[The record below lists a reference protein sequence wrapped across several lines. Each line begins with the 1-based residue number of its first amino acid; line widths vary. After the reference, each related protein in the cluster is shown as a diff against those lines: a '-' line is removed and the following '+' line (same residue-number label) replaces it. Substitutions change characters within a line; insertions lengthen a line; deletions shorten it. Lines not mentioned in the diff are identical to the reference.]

1 MDKRKRIIVSA
12 AVGFI
17 SFLSLIAYLKV
28 ERARI
33 LQEGD
38 MVPVLI
44 ARKDIP
50 IYTPLE
56 ENLLERIQVP
66 KKYLQP
72 GALDNYRDAV
82 GQVVSAAIM
91 QNEQILATKLVTYG
105 SEVGLSSKLA
115 PGFRAV
121 SISVNDVSGVAK
133 LVNPNDFIDLLATF
147 DFGDE
152 TQSQKYTYTL
162 FENIQVIAV
171 NQDLG
176 GAYAALGGKNEEGV
190 VDKLIGASGISGQS
204 ITYTLAVT
212 PEETQ
217 RLVLAQETGSLTV
230 SLRPR
235 GETES
240 KLELQPMTPA
250 DLTGIKGL
258 LKQSKPTYMEYHGG
272 GQ

>member
-1 MDKRKRIIVSA
+1 MDKKKRIIISA
-12 AVGFI
+12 AVGLI
-17 SFLSLIAYLKV
+17 SFLSLIGYLKFQ
-28 ERARI
+28 RQKL

-38 MVPVLI
+38 MVPVLV
-44 ARKDIP
+44 ARADIP

-72 GALDNYRDAV
+72 GTLGNYRDAV
-82 GQVVSAAIM
+82 GQVVSCAIM
-91 QNEQILATKLVTYG
+91 AGEQILTTKLVTFG

-121 SISVNDVSGVAK
+121 SISVDDVSGVAK

-147 DFGDE
+147 DFGDQA
-152 TQSQKYTYTL
+152 QSQKYTFTL
-162 FENIQVIAV
+162 FENLQVLAV

-176 GAYAALGGKNEEGV
+176 GAYAALGGKQEQGAM
-190 VDKLIGASGISGQS
+190 DKLIGASGISGQS
-204 ITYTLAVT
+204 VTYTLATT
-212 PEETQ
+212 PEEAQ
-217 RLVLAQETGSLTV
+217 RLVLAQETGTLTV

-240 KLELQPMTPA
+240 KLELPPMTPA
-250 DLTGIKGL
+250 NLTGLQGL
-258 LKQSKPTYMEYHGG
+258 LKQAKPNYMEYRGG